1 MTTPTI
7 TIAPPQPP
15 PTTRRRLTELPDPPE
30 RPMATQAPHT
40 ARVHLILAARFR
52 ELLNA
57 LVMQEGYL
65 CRDPGES
72 GVVPDC
78 IVAFDLPV
86 PAVEIIAANGY
97 IISEIGKPPDFVLE
111 VASRS
116 TGRRD
121 YIDKRVI
128 YADYGVVEYWRFDPT
143 GGDFHD
149 APLAGDRLV
158 DGEYQPIPI
167 YALAGGGWR
176 GYSEALGLELRW
188 EMGQLRFWDPETG
201 EYLPD
206 LIESYDRT
214 DNAVAQR
221 DNAIAQRDAEA
232 AARRNTETQ
241 RDAEAAARRN
251 AETQRDDAIAQRDA
265 ETAARRDA
273 EQRLRELEARL
284 AEYSDAEPPDDPV

>member
-1 MTTPTI
+1 MTTPTV

-15 PTTRRRLTELPDPPE
+15 PTRRPRLTQLPDPPK

-40 ARVHLILAARFR
+40 ARVHLILEARFR

-57 LVMQEGYL
+57 LVMGEGYL
-65 CRDPGES
+65 RRDPGEA

-78 IVAFDLPV
+78 IVALDLPM
-86 PAVEIIAANGY
+86 PAAEVTAANGY

-111 VASRS
+111 VASHS

-121 YIDKRVI
+121 YTEKRVI
-128 YADYGVVEYWRFDPT
+128 YAEYGVVEYWRFDPT

-158 DGEYQPIPI
+158 DGEYHPIPI
-167 YALAGGGWR
+167 YPLAGGGWR

-188 EMGQLRFWDPETG
+188 EVGRLRFWDPAILD
-201 EYLPD
+201 YLPD

-214 DNAVAQR
+214 DF
-221 DNAIAQRDAEA
+221 AIAQRDAEA
-232 AARRNTETQ
+232 AVRRNAEAQ

-251 AETQRDDAIAQRDA
+251 AETQRDA
-265 ETAARRDA
+265 EAAARRNA

-284 AEYSDAEPPDDPV
+284 AQYSDAEDQQPDDPV